1 MTPDQ
6 DRDTKRDPW
15 DVLGPVIMCSVIV
28 ALMYGCGAI
37 LTGGWV

>member
-6 DRDTKRDPW
+6 DQDTRRDPW

-28 ALMYGCGAI
+28 ACLYGMLAI
-37 LTGGWV
+37 LTGGWI